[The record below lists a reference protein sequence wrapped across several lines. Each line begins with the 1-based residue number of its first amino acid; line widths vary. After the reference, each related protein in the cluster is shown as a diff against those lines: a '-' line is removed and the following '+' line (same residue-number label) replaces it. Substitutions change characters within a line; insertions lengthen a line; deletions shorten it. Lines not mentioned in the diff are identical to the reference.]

1 MTGKNKN
8 ADTRMEQNNGQ
19 SFAKVEIH
27 RGLCQQDS

>member
-8 ADTRMEQNNGQ
+8 ADTLMEQNNGQ

-27 RGLCQQDS
+27 SGQCE